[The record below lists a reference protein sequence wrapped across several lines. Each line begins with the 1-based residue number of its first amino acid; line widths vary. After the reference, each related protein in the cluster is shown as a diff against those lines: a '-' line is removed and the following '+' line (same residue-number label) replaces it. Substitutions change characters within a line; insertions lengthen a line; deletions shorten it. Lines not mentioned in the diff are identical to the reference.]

1 MYVSGTIRHV
11 ASVIS
16 KSYHNSPR
24 YRVVI
29 ANLYMCEVR
38 GLPEVSELNSL
49 WEPMLLQSLR

>member
-1 MYVSGTIRHV
+1 MYVSGTIRRV

-16 KSYHNSPR
+16 KSNHNSPR

-29 ANLYMCEVR
+29 ANLYMCQAK

-49 WEPMLLQSLR
+49 WEPMLLHGLH